1 MTDELLPL
9 FADGGPLSGVVPGY
23 ARRPEQVDLA
33 RAVLD
38 TLEGG
43 RRLLVEA
50 PCGSGKTLGYVL
62 PALLHASRSG
72 CRVVVATSTIPLE
85 TQLFEGEVASCAR
98 LFPDAR
104 AVKLLGRANYLC
116 LKRAHEALAEG
127 TLPPAIA
134 DLLDECRVRGGEF
147 EAAGA
152 ADPEATELHC
162 DYEFCEGSRC
172 AFFADCFYFRRRR
185 EARSAGIVIMN
196 HALLLAE
203 SIASRDGGAEDL
215 VEGAAV
221 IFDEAHRLPE
231 TLTASG
237 SETID
242 PPSFYRALHALER
255 AGQRIAAAGD
265 AAGERIAQRAR
276 EAAALVPPLF
286 PKAPR
291 GKAAP
296 GHPRALAG
304 ARDLARFSTPE
315 AANLEAA
322 LRELS
327 ALAQEQAAAFDLSRG
342 AEWCRKLAGRLE
354 RFRHLPADAFLWV
367 DRDAG
372 PAYHLA
378 PYRVDRLFR
387 ELVSER
393 AAALVLVSGTL
404 SLQGNFDFFKTALD
418 LRESVDLSFS
428 ADFERGLDRLLYV
441 AEDLPSPKEG
451 AFYAALVARIEEI
464 LRAVPGKS
472 LVLFTSLSLLRSAAS
487 DLRVPFLT
495 GGIPLL
501 VQGEAGRGELL
512 RRFRREP
519 GGALFASVSFWEGV
533 DVREHPIRNLV
544 LTRLPFQPPDDPV
557 IAARS
562 ERLKEEGGEPFRD
575 LFIPAAALKIKQG
588 VGRLT
593 RDRAEWGVVS
603 VLDSR
608 LRTERYGK
616 LLMPAFG
623 DMKVVTGLDE
633 VRAFAAERT

>member
-1 MTDELLPL
+1 MSDELARL
-9 FADGGPLSGVVPGY
+9 FADSGPLSGVVPGY
-23 ARRPEQVDLA
+23 AHRPEQFDLA
-33 RAVLD
+33 RSVLD
-38 TLEGG
+38 ALEGG

-50 PCGSGKTLGYVL
+50 PCGSGKTLGYVV
-62 PALLHASRSG
+62 PSLLHASRTG

-85 TQLFEGEVASCAR
+85 TQLFEGEVALSLR
-98 LFPDAR
+98 LFPGAR

-116 LKRAHEALAEG
+116 LKRAHEALSDGA
-127 TLPPAIA
+127 LPAA
-134 DLLDECRVRGGEF
+134 TVDLLDECRIRGGEF

-152 ADPEATELHC
+152 ADPEATDLHC

-185 EARSAGIVIMN
+185 EARGAGIVIMN

-203 SIASRDGGAEDL
+203 SISSRDGGAEDL
-215 VEGAAV
+215 LEGAAV
-221 IFDEAHRLPE
+221 IFDEAHRLPD

-237 SETID
+237 SETLD
-242 PPSFYRALHALER
+242 PPAFYRALHALER
-255 AGQRIAAAGD
+255 AGLRIAGAGD

-286 PKAPR
+286 PKTPR
-291 GKAAP
+291 GKTP

-327 ALAQEQAAAFDLSRG
+327 ALSDAQTAAFDLSRG

-378 PYRVDRLFR
+378 PYKVDRLFR
-387 ELVSER
+387 ELVAER

-418 LRESVDLSFS
+418 LRDSVDLSFS
-428 ADFERGLDRLLYV
+428 ADFERGLDRVLYI

-451 AFYAALVARIEEI
+451 GFYAALVARIEEI
-464 LRAVPGKS
+464 LHAVPGKS

-557 IAARS
+557 ISARS
-562 ERLKEEGGEPFRD
+562 DRLKSEGGEPFRD

-608 LRTERYGK
+608 LRTERYGR

-623 DMKVVTGLDE
+623 DMKVVTGLDDL
-633 VRAFAAERT
+633 RAFAAERA